1 MPRDG
6 LDRIRE
12 ALARLPTASRAELQV
27 NWLQLYRNEP
37 PARLGRDL
45 LIAAIAYGLQ
55 EQVLGGLRPELR
67 RRLRKIAEQVSQGG
81 EPMISTALCLKP
93 GTRLLRE
100 WQGRTHEVLVSD
112 DGFVWQQAHY
122 RSLSQIARAI
132 TGTRWSGPVF
142 FGLKP
147 RAAAKARCL
156 DSGAYGAR

>member
-12 ALARLPTASRAELQV
+12 ALARLPTASRAELRED
-27 NWLQLYRNEP
+27 WLKLYRSEP
-37 PARLGRDL
+37 PTRLGRDL

-81 EPMISTALCLKP
+81 EPTISTLPCLKP

-112 DGFVWQQAHY
+112 DGFVWQQARY
-122 RSLSQIARAI
+122 RSLSHIARAI

-147 RAAAKARCL
+147 RAAPRTRCR
-156 DSGAYGAR
+156 DGGVDGAR